1 MLTHGNSQNDPLF
14 FLNTTCLKSKTIL
27 ENLHS
32 DPHIN
37 CINLHTHLYSL
48 FTTSNYGISLGVYK
62 LMNGQRK
69 LISHTYTDTYP
80 YTHICTHI
88 YPYTQTHT
96 HSSILSSHR
105 EELNYV
111 LFRKMNCTGDHHA
124 K

>member
-69 LISHTYTDTYP
+69 LISHT
-80 YTHICTHI
+80 H
-88 YPYTQTHT
+88 TQTHT
-96 HSSILSSHR
+96 RIHIYAHT
-105 EELNYV
+105 YTHI
-111 LFRKMNCTGDHHA
+111 RKLTHTVVFYPVIGKN
-124 K
+124 